1 MGGPEGVLD
10 VNAGTC
16 TSSWKADSPGTEI
29 RGRLAGRELEIGGL
43 EVDGPGSDSVDSTV
57 KDRGRFKA
65 GGEIE
70 AEDVLGL
77 ELVEIADGDGM
88 SVIVGDNAK
97 GGGL

>member
-29 RGRLAGRELEIGGL
+29 RARLAGRELEG
-43 EVDGPGSDSVDSTV
+43 DGSGSDSVDSTV
-57 KDRGRFKA
+57 KDRGRLKA
-65 GGEIE
+65 CGEME

-77 ELVEIADGDGM
+77 ELAEMADGDGDGTL
-88 SVIVGDNAK
+88 VIVGDIAK